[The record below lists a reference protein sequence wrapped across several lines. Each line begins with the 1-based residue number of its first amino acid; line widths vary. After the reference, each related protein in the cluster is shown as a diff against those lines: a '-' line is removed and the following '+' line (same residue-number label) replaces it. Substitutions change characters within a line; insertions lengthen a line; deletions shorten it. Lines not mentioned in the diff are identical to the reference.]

1 MIEEA
6 DETIPRRNPAI
17 EKDWW
22 NETLSTLKWQSIE
35 IHQLWKSQGRPGQG
49 PIHLERMR
57 VRADY
62 RRALKAAQ
70 LAPKQAMWDKIH
82 TSMESNDTHQ
92 FWNSWKQLYAK
103 NKSLFAPMVDGKTAK
118 SDIADVFKNC
128 FQSNS
133 EPNNAEKV
141 EELKAQFVVQYA
153 NYSQCHMESCD
164 CNNYSISVEDVFE
177 AISSMKTGKCADEMG
192 VNAEHFLYA
201 PFSLLKR
208 LATLFN
214 QMLRHGFVPSQF
226 RYGFMLPIVKDNQ
239 GNHGDSSNY
248 RGITISPIA
257 SKVFEHVLKNKF
269 SDHLKTSHYQ
279 FGFKKR
285 NSTVHALHCFRQTV
299 EYYVNNGSKVYASC
313 LDASKAFDRLV
324 HAGLFSKL
332 IQRITPICFINI
344 LMTWH
349 DGLWCRVK
357 WDDHFSEWFPIM
369 AGVRQG
375 GVLSPDLYSIYVD
388 DLIHLLKSSGIGC
401 HSNRAFESALFYAD
415 DMVVMS
421 PSLKGLQRL
430 LNLCNDY
437 CIQWDIRLNAKKTK
451 NLFFGCKTAPT
462 HSLKLNDAD
471 IKWEAKWKY
480 LGINLKSGLNFDCCI
495 QETIAKYYRALNAIL
510 RVEGRSNDIIM
521 LRLLE
526 AHCIPILTYGIEVLH
541 VRDRDE
547 RRKLRVAY
555 NAAYRKI
562 FAYSYRESVTELQ
575 HCLNRQTWEE
585 LTEKRQSVFRA
596 RLYSAHPD
604 SLARIALM

>member
-1 MIEEA
+1 
-6 DETIPRRNPAI
+6 
-17 EKDWW
+17 
-22 NETLSTLKWQSIE
+22 
-35 IHQLWKSQGRPGQG
+35 
-49 PIHLERMR
+49 
-57 VRADY
+57 
-62 RRALKAAQ
+62 
-70 LAPKQAMWDKIH
+70 
-82 TSMESNDTHQ
+82 
-92 FWNSWKQLYAK
+92 
-103 NKSLFAPMVDGKTAK
+103 
-118 SDIADVFKNC
+118 
-128 FQSNS
+128 
-133 EPNNAEKV
+133 
-141 EELKAQFVVQYA
+141 
-153 NYSQCHMESCD
+153 
-164 CNNYSISVEDVFE
+164 
-177 AISSMKTGKCADEMG
+177 
-192 VNAEHFLYA
+192 
-201 PFSLLKR
+201 
-208 LATLFN
+208 
-214 QMLRHGFVPSQF
+214 
-226 RYGFMLPIVKDNQ
+226 
-239 GNHGDSSNY
+239 
-248 RGITISPIA
+248 
-257 SKVFEHVLKNKF
+257 
-269 SDHLKTSHYQ
+269 
-279 FGFKKR
+279 
-285 NSTVHALHCFRQTV
+285 
-299 EYYVNNGSKVYASC
+299 
-313 LDASKAFDRLV
+313 
-324 HAGLFSKL
+324 
-332 IQRITPICFINI
+332 
-344 LMTWH
+344 
-349 DGLWCRVK
+349 
-357 WDDHFSEWFPIM
+357 
-369 AGVRQG
+369 
-375 GVLSPDLYSIYVD
+375 
-388 DLIHLLKSSGIGC
+388 
-401 HSNRAFESALFYAD
+401 
-415 DMVVMS
+415 MVVMS

>member
-1 MIEEA
+1 MKIHQNKTLKPPSLSWSKVSDHHRKCYQDKLDSLCAQGAHQSPVCLQAHCDSSSCHYRLQCEYNEIIAVIKEA

-103 NKSLFAPMVDGKTAK
+103 NKSHFAPMVDGKTAK

-226 RYGFMLPIVKDNQ
+226 RFGFMLPIVKDNQ

-257 SKVFEHVLKNKF
+257 SKVFEHVLKNK
-269 SDHLKTSHYQ
+269 
-279 FGFKKR
+279 
-285 NSTVHALHCFRQTV
+285 
-299 EYYVNNGSKVYASC
+299 
-313 LDASKAFDRLV
+313 
-324 HAGLFSKL
+324 
-332 IQRITPICFINI
+332 
-344 LMTWH
+344 
-349 DGLWCRVK
+349 
-357 WDDHFSEWFPIM
+357 
-369 AGVRQG
+369 
-375 GVLSPDLYSIYVD
+375 
-388 DLIHLLKSSGIGC
+388 
-401 HSNRAFESALFYAD
+401 
-415 DMVVMS
+415 
-421 PSLKGLQRL
+421 
-430 LNLCNDY
+430 
-437 CIQWDIRLNAKKTK
+437 
-451 NLFFGCKTAPT
+451 
-462 HSLKLNDAD
+462 
-471 IKWEAKWKY
+471 
-480 LGINLKSGLNFDCCI
+480 
-495 QETIAKYYRALNAIL
+495 
-510 RVEGRSNDIIM
+510 
-521 LRLLE
+521 
-526 AHCIPILTYGIEVLH
+526 
-541 VRDRDE
+541 
-547 RRKLRVAY
+547 
-555 NAAYRKI
+555 
-562 FAYSYRESVTELQ
+562 
-575 HCLNRQTWEE
+575 
-585 LTEKRQSVFRA
+585 
-596 RLYSAHPD
+596 
-604 SLARIALM
+604 